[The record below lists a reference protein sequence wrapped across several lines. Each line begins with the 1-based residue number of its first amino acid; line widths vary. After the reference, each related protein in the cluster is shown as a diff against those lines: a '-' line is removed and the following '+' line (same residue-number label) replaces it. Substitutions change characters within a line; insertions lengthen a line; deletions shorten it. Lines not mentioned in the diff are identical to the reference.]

1 MSHPFDDAIRLQPL
15 GDRRFA
21 GTTHPGYL
29 GMVAPYGGVTAATI
43 LNAVLRDP
51 ERIGDPLTLTVNYAA
66 AVKQGP
72 FVIET
77 RLVRSTRTTQHWSMQ
92 LVQGER
98 DEIAIN
104 AIAVFA
110 IRRDTFSHTEA
121 TAPEMTPFEACVR
134 TPPLEGMPW
143 FGRYDIRHA
152 RGRPLVKQDD
162 SLSHSW
168 VRDDPPRPLDHAAL
182 ASICDVF
189 FPRIF
194 MHRPTFVP
202 IGTVSMNIYFHAGS
216 EELAR
221 HGDAPVKAVAH
232 GQVCDGGFFD
242 HQGQI
247 WSGDHELLAT
257 THQIV
262 WYKE

>member
-1 MSHPFDDAIRLQPL
+1 MIHPFDEAIRLQPL
-15 GDRRFA
+15 GGRRFA
-21 GTTHPGYL
+21 GATHPGYM

-43 LNAVLRDP
+43 LKAVLDDP
-51 ERIGDPLTLTVNYAA
+51 ERIGDPLALTANYAA
-66 AVKQGP
+66 PVKQGE
-72 FVIET
+72 FVVET
-77 RLVRSTRTTQHWSMQ
+77 RLVRATRTTQHWSM
-92 LVQGER
+92 LLLQG
-98 DEIAIN
+98 DAIAMN

-110 IRRDTFSHTEA
+110 IRRETFSHTEA
-121 TAPEMTPFEACVR
+121 TAPEMTPFDECPR
-134 TPPLEGMPW
+134 TPPLENMPW

-152 RGRPLVKQDD
+152 RGRPLVKHDD
-162 SLSHSW
+162 SVSHSW
-168 VRDDPPRPLDHAAL
+168 VRDEPPRPLDHASL

-202 IGTVSMNIYFHAGS
+202 IGTVSMNVYFHAGA

-221 HGDAPVKAVAH
+221 HGDRPVKAVAH

-242 HQGQI
+242 HQGQV
-247 WSGDHELLAT
+247 WGDDHTLLAT

>member
-1 MSHPFDDAIRLQPL
+1 MEHTFDTAIRLERI
-15 GDRRFA
+15 GARRYRGA
-21 GTTHPGYL
+21 THPGYM

-43 LNAVLRDP
+43 LNAVLVDP

-72 FVIET
+72 FVVET
-77 RLVRSTRTTQHWSMQ
+77 QLVRSTRTTQHWSMQ
-92 LVQGER
+92 LVQG
-98 DEIAIN
+98 DDGAVAIN

-110 IRRDTFSHTEA
+110 IRRETFSHTEA
-121 TAPEMTPFEACVR
+121 TAPEMAPFEQCVR
-134 TPPLEGMPW
+134 TPPLERMPW
-143 FGRYDIRHA
+143 FDRYDIRHA
-152 RGRPLVKQDD
+152 RGRPLVKSDD
-162 SLSHSW
+162 SVSHSW

-202 IGTVSMNIYFHAGS
+202 IGTVSMNIYFHAGAD
-216 EELAR
+216 ELAAQ
-221 HGDAPVKAVAH
+221 GMQPLKAVAH

-247 WSGDHELLAT
+247 WGGEHTLLAT

>member
-1 MSHPFDDAIRLQPL
+1 MAHPFDEAIRLQPL
-15 GDRRFA
+15 GDRRYA
-21 GTTHPGYL
+21 GSTHPGYL
-29 GMVAPYGGVTAATI
+29 GMVAPYGGVTAAQ
-43 LNAVLRDP
+43 VLQSVLIDP
-51 ERIGDPLTLTVNYAA
+51 GRLGDPLALTVNYAA
-66 AVKQGP
+66 ALRQGP
-72 FVIET
+72 FEIAT
-77 RLVRSTRTTQHWSMQ
+77 RLVRATRTTQHWSME
-92 LVQGER
+92 LSQGETG
-98 DEIAIN
+98 IAIN
-104 AIAVFA
+104 AVAVFA

-121 TAPEMTPFEACVR
+121 TAPDMTPFEQCER
-134 TPPLEGMPW
+134 TAPLERMPW
-143 FGRYDIRHA
+143 FERYDIRHA

-168 VRDDPPRPLDHAAL
+168 VRDDPPRPLDHASL

-202 IGTVSMNIYFHAGS
+202 IGTVSMNIYFHAGAD
-216 EELAR
+216 ELAR
-221 HGDAPVKAVAH
+221 VGERPLKAVAH

-257 THQIV
+257 THQII
-262 WYKE
+262 WHKE